1 METRAHHI
9 LIGLFTV
16 LTAAAALLF
25 ALWMSYAAGQRDYQP
40 YRILFERSVSGLSV
54 GSKVQYNGIEVGDV
68 TELSLN
74 PDDPRQVITLIRVY
88 EDTPIKVDT
97 RAKLAFAS
105 ITGSMSVQLYG
116 GTPESQRLLAQSSD
130 DTPFIQADPSP
141 IATLFD
147 EGEEMVENLNA
158 ILQSVNE
165 LFDDNNREQAGNIL
179 TNIAQITEMIASQQ
193 SALDENMALFGD
205 VSRQASTTLESI
217 ESLSLEAN
225 RLLSQE
231 GQQVMR
237 SAESASRNVASAAQ
251 RIEQL
256 VNDNAGAV
264 ENTLQ
269 STLQSTRDIA
279 PALAALRSTL
289 ATLDRITRELEES
302 PTDFFLGRDQVEEFH
317 P

>member
-25 ALWMSYAAGQRDYQP
+25 ALWMSYAAGERDYQP

-54 GSKVQYNGIEVGDV
+54 GSTVQYNGIEVGDV
-68 TELSLN
+68 TELTLN
-74 PDDPRQVITLIRVY
+74 PDDPRQVVARIRVY
-88 EDTPIKVDT
+88 EDAPIKVDT

-105 ITGSMSVQLYG
+105 ITGSMSVQLHG
-116 GTPESQRLLAQSSD
+116 GTPESPRLREQSD
-130 DTPFIQADPSP
+130 DDAPFIDADPSP

-147 EGEEMVENLNA
+147 EGEEMIENVNS
-158 ILQSVNE
+158 ILKNVNE

-179 TNIAQITEMIASQQ
+179 TNIAQITDMIASQQ
-193 SALDENMALFGD
+193 AALDENMALFGD
-205 VSRQASTTLESI
+205 VSRQATTTLESI
-217 ESLSLEAN
+217 ESLSQEAN
-225 RLLSQE
+225 QLLGQE

-237 SAESASRNVASAAQ
+237 SAENASRDVARAAQ

-256 VNDNAGAV
+256 VNDNAAAV
-264 ENTLQ
+264 KNTLQ
-269 STLQSTRDIA
+269 TTNDIA
-279 PALAALRSTL
+279 PALAALRSTF
-289 ATLDRITRELEES
+289 ATLDRITRQLQES
-302 PTDFFLGRDQVEEFH
+302 PMDFFLGRDQVEEFS

>member
-25 ALWMSYAAGQRDYQP
+25 ALWMSYAADQRDYQP
-40 YRILFERSVSGLSV
+40 YRILFERSVNGLSV

-130 DTPFIQADPSP
+130 DTPFIKADPSP
-141 IATLFD
+141 IATLLD

-165 LFDDNNREQAGNIL
+165 LFNDNNREQAGNIL
-179 TNIAQITEMIASQQ
+179 TNIAQITEMVASQQ
-193 SALDENMALFGD
+193 SALDENMTLFGD

-289 ATLDRITRELEES
+289 ATLDRITREIEES
-302 PTDFFLGRDQVEEFH
+302 PTDFFLGRDQVEEFR

>member
-25 ALWMSYAAGQRDYQP
+25 ALWMSYAADQRDYQP

-116 GTPESQRLLAQSSD
+116 GTPESQRLLAQSSA
-130 DTPFIQADPSP
+130 DTPFIKADPSP
-141 IATLFD
+141 IATL
-147 EGEEMVENLNA
+147 
-158 ILQSVNE
+158 
-165 LFDDNNREQAGNIL
+165 
-179 TNIAQITEMIASQQ
+179 
-193 SALDENMALFGD
+193 LDEALAGRPAPSCRPTISRIALWGHGETCRACQGTRPGPGYF
-205 VSRQASTTLESI
+205 VSR
-217 ESLSLEAN
+217 
-225 RLLSQE
+225 
-231 GQQVMR
+231 
-237 SAESASRNVASAAQ
+237 
-251 RIEQL
+251 
-256 VNDNAGAV
+256 
-264 ENTLQ
+264 
-269 STLQSTRDIA
+269 
-279 PALAALRSTL
+279 
-289 ATLDRITRELEES
+289 
-302 PTDFFLGRDQVEEFH
+302 
-317 P
+317 

>member
-40 YRILFERSVSGLSV
+40 YRILFERSVNGLSV

-105 ITGSMSVQLYG
+105 ITGSMSVHLYG

-165 LFDDNNREQAGNIL
+165 LFNDNNREQAGNIL

-264 ENTLQ
+264 E

>member
-40 YRILFERSVSGLSV
+40 YRILFERSVNGLSV

-264 ENTLQ
+264 E

-289 ATLDRITRELEES
+289 ATLDRITREIEES

>member
-1 METRAHHI
+1 
-9 LIGLFTV
+9 
-16 LTAAAALLF
+16 
-25 ALWMSYAAGQRDYQP
+25 
-40 YRILFERSVSGLSV
+40 
-54 GSKVQYNGIEVGDV
+54 
-68 TELSLN
+68 
-74 PDDPRQVITLIRVY
+74 
-88 EDTPIKVDT
+88 
-97 RAKLAFAS
+97 
-105 ITGSMSVQLYG
+105 
-116 GTPESQRLLAQSSD
+116 
-130 DTPFIQADPSP
+130 
-141 IATLFD
+141 
-147 EGEEMVENLNA
+147 
-158 ILQSVNE
+158 LQSVNE
-165 LFDDNNREQAGNIL
+165 LFNDNNREQAGNIL

-264 ENTLQ
+264 E

>member
-40 YRILFERSVSGLSV
+40 YRILFERSVNGLSV

-165 LFDDNNREQAGNIL
+165 LFNDNNREQAGNIL

-264 ENTLQ
+264 E

>member
-40 YRILFERSVSGLSV
+40 YRILFERSVNGLSV

-237 SAESASRNVASAAQ
+237 SAESASRDVASAAQ

-264 ENTLQ
+264 E

>member
-40 YRILFERSVSGLSV
+40 YRILFERSVNGLSV

-116 GTPESQRLLAQSSD
+116 GTPESQRLLAQSSA
-130 DTPFIQADPSP
+130 DTPFIKADPSP
-141 IATLFD
+141 IATLLD

-165 LFDDNNREQAGNIL
+165 LFNDNNREQAGNIL

-264 ENTLQ
+264 E

-302 PTDFFLGRDQVEEFH
+302 PTDFFLGRDQVEEFR